1 MRIQLAA
8 AVALA
13 PLMMASGAAAQTV
26 ISNER
31 TTPISTST
39 ANNGAPDSIRIAN
52 TGLIRL
58 SSGAAV
64 TVDSSHNLTLD
75 LGSRIV
81 MESAADGAT
90 AILVHGGNTA
100 SIENRSVI
108 TIFDSVTA
116 TDSDNDGDADGAF
129 ASGTGRYGIR
139 VVGPGALTGDVHNN
153 GTITVEGNQSAAISI
168 ETDLIGNLIQSGS
181 ITMVGDQ
188 SYGLRTTGSVSG
200 IYFAGGQIAVTGA
213 GSVGVSVEG
222 DLAGRLTFG
231 GGITATGFRYT
242 GQLSQTQIERLD
254 ADDLLIGGPAVSVS
268 ANVGAGILFDL
279 PHLNDTSDTDDDDDG
294 ILDVD
299 DPDDNNNG
307 VVDTEESASS
317 ITSFGSAPAV
327 QIGSTTQTVT
337 VGVVGTGDQAFGII
351 NRGSIVGNGIYEG
364 IDATALRIGVDGGM
378 AVTIDGGFRN
388 SGTLL
393 AISANGTATA
403 LIVDAN
409 ASLPVVDNTAIIRSL
424 MTGDGAF
431 EAVGVDYRAGA
442 IAGSLINSGTIG
454 AYVQGEA
461 SDAYAIRDTSG
472 TLTSLTNR
480 GVIEALVSPT
490 DDEDDTDDDNL
501 NAGDEVITGRAV
513 AIDLS
518 ANTSGVTLVQ
528 EGINDGDDYADGLA
542 DADADGDG
550 VDDDDEPAIVGE
562 ILLGSGND
570 TVEINNGSV
579 FGDISF
585 GDGADT
591 FLIDGGAVVR
601 GALSDSDGQL
611 MVDVV
616 DGVLDA
622 RQTSSLTVSG
632 LNVGTNG
639 NLVVTIDPLN
649 NTVGGFNVN
658 GTANFASGAG
668 VGIRFTSLLDD
679 PTRFVVVQAT
689 TLNAT
694 DLDQSQVQSN
704 SPYMYVVNAGI
715 DNTLNQIYVDARQR
729 TAAEFGFITAET
741 DTYGAFYEALAT
753 DSELLNAFLAQ
764 TGRDGF
770 FEMYQQVLP
779 DHSGGSLISL
789 ATGVDAVTR
798 ALSGRGHPAPLG
810 ETSAWL
816 QEINFYADRDKG
828 NAYGFRSEGFGFAG
842 GVEHGTGFGA
852 LGVSF
857 ALTSS
862 DLEDPESRAEESLSA
877 QLLELGMYWRA
888 QGVSWNVWARGAA
901 GFASF
906 DSVRQLVAP
915 GINRRNESDWNGYS
929 LALAAGAAYDY
940 RTGRWS
946 IRPEAFVEYFRLS
959 EDAHE
964 ESGGGDGFDLA
975 YEDREGHILSSTIA
989 VTVGA
994 GFGENQ
1000 WLRPEVRVGW
1010 RQVFSHDPGTTVAS
1024 FLSTGTPFALQ
1035 GDSLEGGGPI
1045 VGLRLNL
1052 GNELGFLA
1060 LEADAEMLDDYV
1072 RYALLLRASFK
1083 F

>member
-39 ANNGAPDSIRIAN
+39 ANNGGPDSIRISN
-52 TGLIRL
+52 SGLIRL
-58 SSGAAV
+58 TSGTAV
-64 TVDSSHNLTLD
+64 TVDTSHDLTLD
-75 LGSRIV
+75 LGSRIL

-90 AILVHGGNTA
+90 AILINGGNTA
-100 SIENRSVI
+100 NLDNNSTISITDNLS
-108 TIFDSVTA
+108 A
-116 TDSDNDGDADGAF
+116 TDSDGDGDADGDL
-129 ASGTGRYGIR
+129 ASGTGRFGIR
-139 VVGPGALTGDVHNN
+139 VVGPGALTGNIRND
-153 GTITVEGNQSAAISI
+153 GAISVEGNQSAAISI
-168 ETDLIGNLIQSGS
+168 ETDVIGNLIQSGN
-181 ITMVGDQ
+181 ITVLGNQ
-188 SYGLRTTGSVSG
+188 SYGLRTTGAVSG
-200 IYFAGGQIAVTGA
+200 VYYAGGQILVTGA
-213 GSVGVSVEG
+213 GSVGLSVEG
-222 DLAGRLTFG
+222 DLAGRLTVG
-231 GGITATGFRYT
+231 GTITATGFRYT
-242 GQLSQTQIERLD
+242 GQLSRAQAERLD
-254 ADDLLIGGPAVSVS
+254 ADDLLIGGAAVSVS

-279 PHLNDTSDTDDDDDG
+279 AYINDATDDDDDDDG

-307 VVDTEESASS
+307 IIDTDESSAN
-317 ITSFGSAPAV
+317 ITSYGSAPAV

-351 NRGSIVGNGIYEG
+351 NRSSIVGNGLYDG
-364 IDATALRIGVDGGM
+364 IDATALRVGIDGGM
-378 AVTIDGGFRN
+378 AVTIDGGLRN
-388 SGTLL
+388 AGTLL
-393 AISANGTATA
+393 AVSSDGVATA
-403 LIVDAN
+403 VLVDAD
-409 ASLPVVDNTAIIRSL
+409 ATLPLIDNTSIIRAL
-424 MTGDGAF
+424 TVGDGSNA
-431 EAVGVDYRAGA
+431 AIGIDYRAGST
-442 IAGSLINSGTIG
+442 AGSLINSGTIG

-461 SDAYAIRDTSG
+461 SNAYAIRDSSG

-480 GVIEALVSPT
+480 GVIEALVTAT
-490 DDEDDTDDDNL
+490 DDADDTDDDNVD
-501 NAGDEVITGRAV
+501 AGDEVVTGRAI
-513 AIDLS
+513 ALDLS
-518 ANTSGVTLVQ
+518 ANTTGVILVQ
-528 EGINDGDDYADGLA
+528 EGVTDGDDYNDGIA

-550 VDDDDEPAIVGE
+550 IDDDDEPAIVGE
-562 ILLGSGND
+562 ILLGSGAD
-570 TVEINNGSV
+570 QVDILNGNV
-579 FGDISF
+579 VGDISF

-611 MVDVV
+611 MIDVV

-622 RQTSSLTVSG
+622 RQTSSLTVTG
-632 LNVGTNG
+632 LNVGTDG
-639 NLVVTIDPLN
+639 NLIVTIDPLN

-658 GTANFASGAG
+658 GTANFATGAG
-668 VGIRFTSLLDD
+668 VGVRFTSLLDD

-715 DNTLNQIYVDARQR
+715 DSTLNQIYVDARQR

-753 DSELLNAFLAQ
+753 DSELLNAFLSQ

-852 LGVSF
+852 VGVSF

-862 DLEDPESRAEESLSA
+862 DLEDPESRAEELLSA